1 MFDLEGQSESMTK
14 PYFKQLGKEDFLW
27 FLDDVV
33 EAARLSRFFKEEALL
48 NVIGTRINNIDAL
61 LASNENAYWDEVE
74 RAGRREL
81 TNMFKQLCKSQQGP
95 RLQMGKMYAY
105 EIGDRILHDREL
117 CYFIAQT
124 IMDIGFDGETNEGL
138 KYNGLNVRGGRHESK
153 RSCAPEIAESA
164 LHVVSTLCRNCTKKG
179 TSTICSP
186 WPLAAAT
193 IWSTSSC
200 CARTVTAESS
210 IEPRRRPV
218 LFRNTFV
225 VPRRRGA
232 SPCQTARIGST
243 WFLPAVGGY
252 YRLRDSLDRLVA

>member
-95 RLQMGKMYAY
+95 LLQMGKMYAY

-138 KYNGLNVRGGRHESK
+138 KVQWVERERWPARVKEILRSRDRGKCAACGVDIVQELHE
-153 RSCAPEIAESA
+153 EGHID
-164 LHVVSTLCRNCTKKG
+164 HMF
-179 TSTICSP
+179 
-186 WPLAAAT
+186 PLAIGGCNDMVNLQLLCSNCNRRKLDRTEAT
-193 IWSTSSC
+193 ASSVPQYI
-200 CARTVTAESS
+200 RRPKT
-210 IEPRRRPV
+210 PRR
-218 LFRNTFV
+218 
-225 VPRRRGA
+225 A
-232 SPCQTARIGST
+232 A
-243 WFLPAVGGY
+243 LPNCPY
-252 YRLRDSLDRLVA
+252 W